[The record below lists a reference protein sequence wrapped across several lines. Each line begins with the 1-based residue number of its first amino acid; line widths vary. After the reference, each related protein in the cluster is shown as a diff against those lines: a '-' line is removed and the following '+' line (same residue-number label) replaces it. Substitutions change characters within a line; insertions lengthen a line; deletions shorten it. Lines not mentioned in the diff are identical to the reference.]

1 MLKYGIEKTN
11 YKQKIAIKRMK
22 IKIEIKN
29 KLKGNNN
36 FSF

>member
-1 MLKYGIEKTN
+1 MKLKKKN

-22 IKIEIKN
+22 VKIEIKN